1 MGDDSTTTQAAQA
14 ASLFAG
20 ETWFDPIEA
29 GIRER
34 IGAVAEVVEMEG
46 GVISGLFNEP

>member
-1 MGDDSTTTQAAQA
+1 MRDDSTTVPAAQA

-20 ETWFDPIEA
+20 EAWFDPIEA

-34 IGAVAEVVEMEG
+34 IRRFIGKRRAVTA
-46 GVISGLFNEP
+46 L